1 MIFYK
6 AICALMFLSLSHE
19 FHLRNYSRRTFT
31 RRITD
36 LPVTQGHPDMR
47 GSFTFPVGGRSR
59 YTPYRARYPMHVPVQ
74 VIRQRNNMYERRR
87 NDNTASPKGD
97 LINGGRRQLPRRV
110 EPLSP
115 VRVPKKSLLVSD
127 NKAQP
132 VSALR
137 NPKLS
142 AVVPE
147 TNLQRLSTYSGRAST
162 LSARGGAA
170 NKDSSKPQH
179 VVKKINI
186 VFPKLER
193 QPMNQGHETRV
204 LQDLDVIKPLPD
216 LTTTS
221 EKLFTNLVFQDKAK
235 TVNINQPNKNVIAK
249 DNQQTNGSGI
259 KSTALMPVEVNNPLK
274 LRQVREKLQEILLI
288 TDENVRREA
297 MKTLVKSIV
306 AESDILSK
314 TGTTN
319 DNVDISTF
327 ESILGLINEISAK
340 LKTNSRGMTTL
351 DLSTTKVIPI
361 PTKPDLTDI
370 AGLSKSNFLQ
380 KEPKKNTSQR
390 MNSDKGQLVLPG
402 STKSLEHLTGMSIF
416 GDVGRSPTKARK
428 IQEGQGMVKR
438 NFIFKIFLTLIIFSI
453 TFYCPLFC
461 IMFAFFRL
469 GPYLN

>member
-1 MIFYK
+1 MAVMIFYK
-6 AICALMFLSLSHE
+6 AMCVLMFVSLSHE

-31 RRITD
+31 RRIT
-36 LPVTQGHPDMR
+36 QGHLDMR
-47 GSFTFPVGGRSR
+47 RSFTSPVGGRSR

-87 NDNTASPKGD
+87 NDNTASSEAD
-97 LINGGRRQLPRRV
+97 LLRQI
-110 EPLSP
+110 PLRP
-115 VRVPKKSLLVSD
+115 
-127 NKAQP
+127 QP

-137 NPKLS
+137 NPNLS
-142 AVVPE
+142 ALVPG

-162 LSARGGAA
+162 MSTGGGAA
-170 NKDSSKPQH
+170 NKDSSKPQD

-186 VFPKLER
+186 VFPKVER
-193 QPMNQGHETRV
+193 QPMNQGHEIRAV
-204 LQDLDVIKPLPD
+204 PDLDVARPMTD
-216 LTTTS
+216 STS
-221 EKLFTNLVFQDKAK
+221 ITKKLFTDVVFSDKAE
-235 TVNINQPNKNVIAK
+235 TVNNQPNKNVIAK
-249 DNQQTNGSGI
+249 DNQQTNSSRI
-259 KSTALMPVEVNNPLK
+259 KSTALMPVVVNNPLK

-288 TDENVRREA
+288 TDENVRKEA

-340 LKTNSRGMTTL
+340 LKTNSSGMTKL
-351 DLSTTKVIPI
+351 DLSTTKVIPV
-361 PTKPDLTDI
+361 PNKPDFTDI
-370 AGLSKSNFLQ
+370 AGLSKNNFLQ

-390 MNSDKGQLVLPG
+390 MNSEKGQLVLPG

-428 IQEGQGMVKR
+428 IQEGQGMIKR
-438 NFIFKIFLTLIIFSI
+438 NFIFEIFLTLIIFSI
-453 TFYCPLFC
+453 TFYCQYFV
-461 IMFAFFRL
+461 
-469 GPYLN
+469 